1 MLSRKFNV
9 FFSRLLL
16 ASVASLSLSVAAQT
30 FPSKPVKLVVPYP
43 AGGFPDTV
51 ARVLSKA
58 LTEKWNQQV
67 IIDNR
72 PGGSG
77 AVAAQTIKS
86 AGAADGYTLLVTDGS
101 MFTINPAMF
110 AKLEYDAKKDFVP
123 VTALAKAPLFLAA
136 HPDVPATTF
145 AEFVTY
151 VKANPGKVAY
161 GSSGIGSTHHL
172 TTEAMSAA
180 LGLNMIHVPYK
191 GMGQATPALVGGQ
204 VQVLFSA
211 LPAIG
216 GFVKDNR
223 VKLLVQNS
231 NKRFVNA
238 PNVPTLG
245 ESTIP
250 GFDFAPT
257 TIVMAPAGVPPAVL
271 RQLAADIGQTIRSP
285 AVAETLLNAG
295 VEVIGSTSEELAKV
309 LADEAERFAKI
320 IKAINIK
327 PE

>member
-1 MLSRKFNV
+1 MPLIR
-9 FFSRLLL
+9 RLVSLTL
-16 ASVASLSLSVAAQT
+16 ATCLAAAAGAQA
-30 FPSKPVKLVVPYP
+30 FPNKTVKLVVPYP

-51 ARVLSKA
+51 ARVVAKA
-58 LTEKWNQQV
+58 LTEKWGQQV

-86 AGAADGYTLLVTDGS
+86 TPPDGYTLLVTDGS
-101 MFTINPAMF
+101 MFTINPVLF
-110 AKLEYDAKKDFVP
+110 SKLEYDAKKDFVP
-123 VTALAKAPLFLAA
+123 VAALAKAPLFLAA
-136 HPDVPATTF
+136 HPSVPANTF
-145 AEFVTY
+145 AEFVAY

-180 LGLNMIHVPYK
+180 LGLSMVHVPYK

-204 VQVLFSA
+204 VQMLFSA
-211 LPAIG
+211 LPAIT

-231 NKRFVNA
+231 NKRFSQA

-245 ESTIP
+245 ETIP

-257 TIVMAPAGVPPAVL
+257 TIVMAPAGTPPAIVK
-271 RQLAADIGQTIRSP
+271 QLASDVAAAVRTA

-295 VEVIGSTSEELAKV
+295 VEVIGGSTEELAKQ
-309 LADEAERFAKI
+309 LADEAERFGKI
-320 IKAINIK
+320 IKTINIK
-327 PE
+327 AE

>member
-1 MLSRKFNV
+1 MNISSRCLPRCANLLRVLAFAGIEGIDMLSRKFTV

-30 FPSKPVKLVVPYP
+30 FPCKPVKLVVPYP

-110 AKLEYDAKKDFVP
+110 AKLEYNAIKDFVS

-151 VKANPGKVAY
+151 VKTNPGKVAC

-180 LGLNMIHVPYK
+180 LGLNMIHPKFLSY
-191 GMGQATPALVGGQ
+191 PASRKRAGVGGFG
-204 VQVLFSA
+204 LSA
-211 LPAIG
+211 RI
-216 GFVKDNR
+216 
-223 VKLLVQNS
+223 
-231 NKRFVNA
+231 
-238 PNVPTLG
+238 
-245 ESTIP
+245 
-250 GFDFAPT
+250 
-257 TIVMAPAGVPPAVL
+257 
-271 RQLAADIGQTIRSP
+271 
-285 AVAETLLNAG
+285 
-295 VEVIGSTSEELAKV
+295 
-309 LADEAERFAKI
+309 
-320 IKAINIK
+320 
-327 PE
+327 

>member
-1 MLSRKFNV
+1 MLSRKFTA

-51 ARVLSKA
+51 ARVRSKA
-58 LTEKWNQQV
+58 LTEKWHQQV

-101 MFTINPAMF
+101 MFTINPAML
-110 AKLEYDAKKDFVP
+110 AKLEYDAKKDFVS

-151 VKANPGKVAY
+151 VKANPGKVAC
-161 GSSGIGSTHHL
+161 GSSGIGSTHH
-172 TTEAMSAA
+172 
-180 LGLNMIHVPYK
+180 
-191 GMGQATPALVGGQ
+191 
-204 VQVLFSA
+204 
-211 LPAIG
+211 
-216 GFVKDNR
+216 
-223 VKLLVQNS
+223 
-231 NKRFVNA
+231 
-238 PNVPTLG
+238 
-245 ESTIP
+245 
-250 GFDFAPT
+250 
-257 TIVMAPAGVPPAVL
+257 
-271 RQLAADIGQTIRSP
+271 
-285 AVAETLLNAG
+285 
-295 VEVIGSTSEELAKV
+295 
-309 LADEAERFAKI
+309 
-320 IKAINIK
+320 
-327 PE
+327 